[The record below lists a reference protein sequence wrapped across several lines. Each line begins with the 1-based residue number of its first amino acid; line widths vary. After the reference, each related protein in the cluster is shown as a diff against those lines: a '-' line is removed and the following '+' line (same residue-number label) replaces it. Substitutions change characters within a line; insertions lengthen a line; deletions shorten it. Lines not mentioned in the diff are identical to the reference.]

1 VAFGAPRPR
10 AAADEHEAGPSA
22 ASTSAQAGPSAPRD
36 AASLFLKSTAQLRE
50 DRKATGAL
58 FKAGDARTDTDA
70 WGAKKPKFSGIFLSI
85 EQKMVY
91 KMVVDEG
98 KNVFFTGSAGAS
110 SGTRARVVRADSAAG
125 TGKSVLLREIIA
137 GLKRKYAAKA
147 DCIAVTASTGIAA
160 CNVGGVTLHSF
171 AGVGLAD
178 GPVATL
184 VSKLRKN
191 RKASSRWLRTSV
203 LIVDEGERCGVARRS
218 CRLTPRQSR

>member
-58 FKAGDARTDTDA
+58 FKPGDARTDTDA

-110 SGTRARVVRADSAAG
+110 RATRA
-125 TGKSVLLREIIA
+125 
-137 GLKRKYAAKA
+137 
-147 DCIAVTASTGIAA
+147 
-160 CNVGGVTLHSF
+160 
-171 AGVGLAD
+171 
-178 GPVATL
+178 
-184 VSKLRKN
+184 
-191 RKASSRWLRTSV
+191 
-203 LIVDEGERCGVARRS
+203 
-218 CRLTPRQSR
+218 